1 MQLIGS
7 GTLSNLDLRS
17 VAATLATLTAPANNA
32 KRYLTELR
40 FTNLPVAHS
49 IQIQEDYSGTIHYSP
64 PQQSPG
70 HTTLTIEV
78 ETTVENGTP
87 NVLIK
92 AIDLSGNANNATVHW
107 MVNEI
112 DVKVIIDLSNIFN
125 GSKSITMLFRDEG
138 LHPVPL
144 VAYVVNGVGAGVAS
158 PEGLS
163 TINLNP
169 GTYTIRASPTSGV
182 LFSSQDITVAN
193 DGDLFAI
200 TGMSEPLPPTPV
212 PDFAVGWLDVFDAI
226 NVLAPGIPFQF
237 RVKKLFDADGVSLP
251 PPEDLYT
258 TESNVEGR
266 LIVNFRPL
274 TSYEGRRGKGEDGPT
289 GKWVHFTST
298 ASGTTFRLP
307 NI

>member
-193 DGDLFAI
+193 DGDLF
-200 TGMSEPLPPTPV
+200 
-212 PDFAVGWLDVFDAI
+212 DAI